1 MKKYNQQPNAGKYSA
16 DSELPMSRVPMEPAK
31 TFGYSD
37 YNTRKA
43 GYSDYNTRKAGYSD
57 YNTRKAEE
65 SAGTGFSVSGVIF
78 GTTHYVCMAVSLILF
93 FGVIAPSAFKLLSA
107 IISS

>member
-31 TFGYSD
+31 TF
-37 YNTRKA
+37 